1 MDKDERYISVEQS
14 IADACREVR
23 EMRAG
28 RQPEPTMEDFFAEM
42 NALIEQ
48 EKANATDTKYAPPTV
63 QPKAGSRM
71 VFA

>member
-1 MDKDERYISVEQS
+1 MENQGRYMSIEQS

-48 EKANATDTKYAPPTV
+48 EKANATDTYKKI
-63 QPKAGSRM
+63 QGRH
-71 VFA
+71 

>member
-1 MDKDERYISVEQS
+1 MENQERYISIEQS

-28 RQPEPTMEDFFAEM
+28 RQPEPTMDDFFAEM

-48 EKANATDTKYAPPTV
+48 EKAHSTDTYKKI
-63 QPKAGSRM
+63 QGRH
-71 VFA
+71 